1 MDEHIIMGELEKNIK
16 WFENFKKS
24 QEYQGFSKETVA
36 YFCAEFAL
44 SSDMPTYIGG
54 LGVLSGDYIKEAS
67 DRNFPIVGIS
77 LFYNESHQLND
88 NSTEENNR
96 FKKTDS
102 GENNLSLAVDEKQNR
117 ILVSLPI
124 QDKVVRAQ
132 AWKWTKGNATVYL
145 LDTNISENEQG
156 DRKITSRLYIPDK
169 EMRVKQEMVLG
180 IGGSRLLQELKIH
193 PSVYHL
199 NEGHSAFLILELAR
213 YEVERRNVD
222 FAKACFFASQ
232 HIAFTNHTLVP
243 AGNELFNKDLV
254 SAMMYKYAEE
264 LQVPVSELVSLGSIQ
279 DSSLFSMT
287 TLSLRFSSKINAVS
301 VLHANKA
308 AEIFSP
314 HKMENVTNGIYIDGW
329 DSLKTENKN
338 EIWKKHQ
345 ENKKILLSLIKEKTG
360 EDWDENILLIGW
372 ARRFV
377 PYKRPLAILENFQ
390 ELKRIAETK
399 GRQIKIVFA
408 GHASEGDE
416 EGDKILKEIR
426 RIINEELK
434 GIAVFLP
441 NYNLELAKLF
451 TSGCDIWLNTPVV
464 GSEAC
469 GTSGMK
475 AALNG
480 ALPLTTKDGWVDEVD
495 ISSIGWILE
504 NTDIN
509 RKILEILDKCVIPM
523 YYKHL
528 ENPND
533 SDSEWL
539 ARMGKARGLILE
551 KFSMTRA
558 LKEYIENIYLPI
570 SKQKHQI

>member
-1 MDEHIIMGELEKNIK
+1 MNESDKNIE

-24 QEYQGFSKETVA
+24 QEYQGFSKEPVA
-36 YFCAEFAL
+36 YFCSEFAL
-44 SSDMPTYIGG
+44 ANDVPTYIGG
-54 LGVLSGDYIKEAS
+54 LGVLSGDYIKEAA
-67 DRNFPIVGIS
+67 DREFPIVGVG
-77 LFYNESHQLND
+77 LFYSESHQLNE
-88 NSTEENNR
+88 NSPEENNGVKGVDPR
-96 FKKTDS
+96 
-102 GENNLSLAVDEKQNR
+102 ENGLSLAVDDKQNR

-124 QDKVVRAQ
+124 HDRVVRAQ
-132 AWKWTKGNATVYL
+132 AWKWTKGNTKVYL
-145 LDTNISENEQG
+145 LDTNISENEQN
-156 DRKITSRLYIPDK
+156 DRQITARLYIPDK

-180 IGGSRLLQELKIH
+180 IGGSRLLQALRIH

-199 NEGHSAFLILELAR
+199 NEGHSAFLALELAR

-222 FAKACFFASQ
+222 FAKAYSFASQ

-243 AGNELFNKDLV
+243 AGNELFSKDLV

-264 LQVPVSELVSLGSIQ
+264 LQVPIAELVSLGSIQ

-287 TLSLRFSSKINAVS
+287 TLSLRFATKTNAVS
-301 VLHANKA
+301 ALHAKKA
-308 AEIFSP
+308 SEIFSP
-314 HKMENVTNGIYIDGW
+314 HKMENVTNGIYVDGW
-329 DSLKTENKN
+329 DSLETGDRN

-345 ENKKILLSLIKEKTG
+345 KNKNALLAMIKEKSG
-360 EDWDENILLIGW
+360 EEWNENNLLIGW

-377 PYKRPLAILENFQ
+377 PYKRPLALLENIQ

-399 GRQIKIVFA
+399 GREVKIVFA
-408 GHASEGDE
+408 GNESEGDK
-416 EGDKILKEIR
+416 EGEKILKDVR
-426 RIINEELK
+426 RIIADDLK

-441 NYNLELAKLF
+441 NYNLELARLL

-480 ALPLTTKDGWVDEVD
+480 VLPLTTKDGWVDEVD
-495 ISSIGWILE
+495 LTGIGWILE
-504 NTDIN
+504 DTDIN
-509 RKILEILDKCVIPM
+509 HKILDILDKSVILM

-539 ARMGKARGLILE
+539 ARMEKARELILE

-558 LKEYIENIYLPI
+558 LREYIENIYLPI
-570 SKQKHQI
+570 SKQKHKI

>member
-1 MDEHIIMGELEKNIK
+1 MSESDKNIK

-24 QEYQGFSKETVA
+24 PEYQGFSKEPVA

-44 SSDMPTYIGG
+44 VSDMPTYIGG
-54 LGVLSGDYIKEAS
+54 LGVLSGDYVKESA
-67 DRNFPIVGIS
+67 DRGFPIIGIG
-77 LFYNESHQLND
+77 LFYSESHQLND
-88 NSTEENNR
+88 NSPEENNGL
-96 FKKTDS
+96 KKSDS
-102 GENNLSLAVDEKQNR
+102 GESALSLVVDEKQNR
-117 ILVSLPI
+117 VLIYLPI
-124 QDKVVRAQ
+124 QDRIVRAQ
-132 AWKWTKGNATVYL
+132 AWKWIKGNVTVYL

-180 IGGSRLLQELKIH
+180 IGGSRLLQVLKIH

-222 FAKACFFASQ
+222 FAKACTFASQ

-264 LQVPVSELVSLGSIQ
+264 LQVPIAELVSLGSIK

-301 VLHANKA
+301 ALHAKKA
-308 AEIFSP
+308 EEIFGP
-314 HKMENVTNGIYIDGW
+314 YKMENVTNGIYIDGW
-329 DSLKTENKN
+329 DSIKTGGDKNIWEN
-338 EIWKKHQ
+338 HQ
-345 ENKKILLSLIKEKTG
+345 QNKRKLLATIKEKSGEEWG
-360 EDWDENILLIGW
+360 EDTLLVGW

-377 PYKRPLAILENFQ
+377 PYKRPLSILENIK
-390 ELKRIAETK
+390 ELKNIAEVK
-399 GRQIKIVFA
+399 GRKVKIVFA
-408 GHASEGDE
+408 GHASEGDQ
-416 EGDKILKEIR
+416 EGEKILDEVR
-426 RIINEELK
+426 RIIAEELR
-434 GIAVFLP
+434 GVAVFLP
-441 NYNLELAKLF
+441 NYNLELAKLL

-495 ISSIGWILE
+495 LSGIGWILE

-509 RKILEILDKCVIPM
+509 RKILEILDKSVVPM

-533 SDSEWL
+533 SAYEWF
-539 ARMGKARGLILE
+539 ARMEKARGLILE

-558 LKEYIENIYLPI
+558 LREYIENIYLPI

>member
-1 MDEHIIMGELEKNIK
+1 MEELNKNIK
-16 WFENFKKS
+16 WFENLKQS
-24 QEYQGFSKETVA
+24 QEYEGFSKEPVA

-44 SSDMPTYIGG
+44 ASDLSTYIGG
-54 LGVLSGDYIKEAS
+54 LGVLSGDYIKEAA
-67 DRNFPIVGIS
+67 DRKFPIIGIG
-77 LFYNESHQLND
+77 LFYSESHQLND
-88 NSTEENNR
+88 NSPEESNGV
-96 FKKTDS
+96 KSIDPQKD
-102 GENNLSLAVDEKQNR
+102 GLNLVVDEKQNR

-124 QDKVVRAQ
+124 QDRIVRAQ

-145 LDTNISENEQG
+145 LDTNISENEQN
-156 DRKITSRLYIPDK
+156 DRQITSRLYISDK
-169 EMRVKQEMVLG
+169 ETRVKQEMVLG
-180 IGGSRLLQELKIH
+180 IGGSRLLQALKIH

-199 NEGHSAFLILELAR
+199 NEGHSAFLVLELAR

-222 FAKACFFASQ
+222 FAKACSFASQ

-243 AGNELFNKDLV
+243 AGNELFSKDLV

-264 LQVPVSELVSLGSIQ
+264 LQAPIAELVSLGTIQ

-287 TLSLRFSSKINAVS
+287 TLSLRFASKTNAVS
-301 VLHANKA
+301 ALHSKKA

-314 HKMENVTNGIYIDGW
+314 HKMENVTNGIYIKGWNSLETGDG
-329 DSLKTENKN
+329 D

-345 ENKKILLSLIKEKTG
+345 KNKKTLLSLIKEKSG
-360 EDWDENILLIGW
+360 EEWSENTLLIGW

-377 PYKRPLAILENFQ
+377 PYKRPLAILENVKA
-390 ELKRIAETK
+390 LKEMAQKK
-399 GRQIKIVFA
+399 GREVKIVFA

-416 EGDKILKEIR
+416 EGEKILKEVR
-426 RIINEELK
+426 QIIAEDLK

-441 NYNLELAKLF
+441 NYNLELAKLL
-451 TSGCDIWLNTPVV
+451 TSGCDVWLNTPVV

-495 ISSIGWILE
+495 LSGIGWILE
-504 NTDIN
+504 NTNIN
-509 RKILEILDKCVIPM
+509 HNILNILDKSIIPM

-528 ENPND
+528 ENPSD
-533 SDSEWL
+533 SGSEWL
-539 ARMGKARGLILE
+539 ARMEKARGLILE

-558 LKEYIENIYLPI
+558 LREYIENIYIPI